1 MTKRNDSHPDTAAN
15 ASLVE
20 KLNDPA
26 AFNVF
31 MEFTCP
37 AGKPPAKVLGFLD
50 AFGSGAPLP
59 EPFAISGISV
69 TQNPSGVVTASPA
82 DVLAH
87 IKLNGGLHGLEFIPH
102 VSAKGMNSAEVKTYL
117 RGLMSHGIETCFVVT
132 GDHPA
137 EGSPV
142 FDLDSLNMLQMLR
155 QMNAEARVKA
165 GPTGPA
171 AALATGAA
179 VGLAKY
185 EEAACLQQVIK
196 LEKKIRAGGASFV
209 TPNLIF
215 DSRKVEDFFRYLEE
229 RDLAA
234 PVVGYVFLLT
244 EPAARRMRDEK
255 LPGVY
260 IHPDL
265 YDLVLNESYDDHVLR
280 AARQVAMWRDL
291 GAAGVDLGNVEN
303 YDLAVRILDMASE
316 IGPGWREADD
326 TLTFPPPLDD
336 PYYIY
341 TPEGERTPLRD
352 PDIPRKRLFVKWIHD
367 LFFEPGS
374 TGYKAVKALFERSKG
389 MRNSS
394 GLLYEATRLIEYV
407 GKSTLAHCRAC
418 GDCHLPEN
426 FFVCLLGDCAKGLTN
441 VPCGDSTADG
451 RCGVDQARPCAGQLV
466 YDAARHFTKG
476 IDALHE
482 LVNAPRDPGLDQTSS
497 FRNFFLGEDHRERA
511 PIIQIAELLHAT
523 LPRVK
528 QAFEIIASME
538 NGFDVPNP
546 GVDYLGKLIE
556 SQVYYRPDYID
567 ANVDDA
573 GAGQTEATAKLMRR
587 VVGLIC
593 ARGGGIPPCVDSSDP
608 EVIGAG
614 LEEYYRLHS
623 MGAVRPLINS
633 ANSER
638 KDFVWPLTEI
648 GPFNIVY
655 MLNVGALSGGA
666 GGDVV
671 ASPEELEHKALAFF
685 REARARGFE
694 PHQIFFDNAVIPFA
708 VEFTR
713 FGQPGFNHVNIE
725 GIRRIMSNHEMKGVN
740 TILGITNVI
749 RDFPPGRKTGLLR
762 GYLQI
767 AMEAGL
773 SAAIVNV
780 ARKFGVKKPADQ
792 EIVAIA
798 RAFVDQDGSAE
809 AFDRMQEAY
818 AQYKSYGAKKK

>member
-1 MTKRNDSHPDTAAN
+1 LTESKKNHAPSFGET
-15 ASLVE
+15 
-20 KLNDPA
+20 LNDRA
-26 AFNVF
+26 QFDVF
-31 MEFTCP
+31 VEFTCP
-37 AGKPPAKVLGFLD
+37 AGKPPAKVLDFLA
-50 AFGSGAPLP
+50 AFEGGTPTP
-59 EPFAISGISV
+59 EGIAISGLSV
-69 TQNPSGVVTASPA
+69 THNPSGVATASPA

-87 IKLNGGLHGLEFIPH
+87 INLGGGLRGLEYIPH
-102 VSAKGMNSAEVKTYL
+102 VSAKGMNSAEVKTFL
-117 RGLMSHGIETCFVVT
+117 KGLMSHGIETCFVVT

-137 EGSPV
+137 EGTPV
-142 FDLDSLNMLQMLR
+142 FDLDSVNMLQMIR

-165 GPTGPA
+165 GPAGPA

-185 EEAACLQQVIK
+185 EEAACLQQMIK

-215 DSRKVEDFFRYLEE
+215 DSRKVEDFFRYLRE
-229 RDLAA
+229 RDLAV

-244 EPAARRMRDEK
+244 EPAARRMGDEK

-265 YDLVLNESYDDHVLR
+265 YGLVRSESYDDQILR

-303 YDLAVRILDMASE
+303 YDLALRILDMAAA
-316 IGPGWREADD
+316 IGPSWREADD
-326 TLTFPPPLDD
+326 TLTFPPALED

-341 TPEGERTPLRD
+341 TPEGERTPLGD
-352 PDIPRKRLFVKWIHD
+352 PHIPRKRLFVKWIHD

-374 TGYKAVKALFERSKG
+374 GGYKAVRSIFQRSAG
-389 MRNSS
+389 LREGA
-394 GLLYEATRLIEYV
+394 GLLYEATKLIEYV

-426 FFVCLLGDCAKGLTN
+426 FFVCLLGDCTKGLTN

-451 RCGVDQARPCAGQLV
+451 RCGVDQARPCAGKLV
-466 YDAARHFTKG
+466 YDGARHFSTG
-476 IDALHE
+476 VDALRA
-482 LVNAPRDPGLDQTSS
+482 LVNAPRDPSLDQTSS
-497 FRNFFLGEDHRERA
+497 FRNFFLEDDHRKRA

-523 LPRVK
+523 LPKVK
-528 QAFEIIASME
+528 QAFEIIAARSD
-538 NGFDVPNP
+538 GFDRPN
-546 GVDYLGKLIE
+546 GGLEYLHRLIE
-556 SQVYYRPDYID
+556 SQVYHQPDYID

-573 GAGQTEATAKLMRR
+573 GAGQTEATAELMRR

-593 ARGGGIPPCVDSSDP
+593 ARGNGIPPCVDSSDP
-608 EVIGAG
+608 AVIKAG
-614 LEEYYRLHS
+614 LEEYYRLCGQ
-623 MGAVRPLINS
+623 GAPKPLINS

-655 MLNVGALSGGA
+655 MLNVAALSGGGGG

-671 ASPEELEHKALAFF
+671 ATPGELEQKALAFF
-685 REARARGFE
+685 REARAHGFE

-780 ARKFGVKKPADQ
+780 ARKFGVKKPADG
-792 EIVAIA
+792 EIVDIA
-798 RAFVDQDGSAE
+798 RAFVGQDGSDE

-818 AQYKSYGAKKK
+818 ARYKSFGIKKT